1 MNGHVL
7 IAVIASIIYIPL
19 FVILL
24 INRPWNRQQKIF
36 FLFLIPAFLWSFT
49 AIFFRSDFLMAY
61 KLLLVRIG
69 LCASIGMG
77 IQYHYFLRSFYDT
90 RSIKIPIAYI
100 LMVIAIT
107 MVSLG
112 YIPRRMDIT
121 ANGIQ
126 INYGVG
132 FFIVLFPTI
141 FLCGRDVYLLFRRHG
156 ILVDPIER
164 NQIVYLF
171 LGLFALFL
179 FGMSSITP
187 FGSKYPLVHLGT
199 FFNAAILTYA
209 VVVHKLLDFREVFR
223 RTLTSAIYGALF
235 VLACLLWL
243 LLFQKTID
251 MDVSFFPTI
260 VALSC
265 TWVMFI
271 FFGVRARSMVSR
283 KTEVLFRNNLIKP
296 RHQLFDFISE
306 IYDVPTLGQFGNQ
319 LISLLSQSIDC
330 ERACL
335 LFPQAE
341 SGDFTAR
348 FVYPIGED
356 NPIAKLKLRND
367 SPTLVWLKR
376 EVKILPVRNLSILA
390 EFQGLW
396 QEEKNDI
403 KSAGVN
409 IFIPLVN
416 RSELV
421 AALAVG
427 SKRKD
432 KVYTVEDMDLA
443 ESVANRVAASMEK
456 EYLHEQVKEQGE
468 ELAIIN
474 RLISLITSNFNIQ
487 DIFKGFS
494 EELKKVMDIDWA
506 TIVLVEES
514 QLHIMALSSNIDSP
528 WEQDNRVPLKGTV
541 IEWVIKEHK
550 PVYEADITQHRK
562 YWAEE
567 HLRVHGIC
575 SIVYLPL
582 IVQNKSIG
590 ILTIASR
597 RLNAYSQKQIKLLEQ
612 LTLQIATPIENL
624 RLYATAEQRA
634 RVDELTRL
642 FNRRHFDEQFKSEI
656 SRHSRNN
663 QILSLLMLDLDSFKT
678 YNDIFGHP
686 SGDKLLGEIGKIIN
700 SSIRNGDQA
709 FRYGGD
715 EFVVLLPQT
724 REKDA
729 FVVAERIRENVMNR
743 MVTEDTTVRLSIG
756 LASYPV
762 DGLLTDEIV
771 TVADTALY
779 YAKSTGGNRTCLSSN
794 IISSETAVSG
804 GNARVSSLSTVY
816 ALASAV
822 DAKDHYTYGH
832 SRKVRV
838 YAVALAEAIGLPA
851 DAVSRISTAA
861 VLHDIGK
868 IGIPDKILNKEAELN
883 EKEWEAIKTHPR
895 IGANIAGNVP
905 SLAPCRNGILYHHER
920 WDGTGYPEGLK
931 GDSIP
936 IDARI
941 LAIADA
947 FAAMTSSRPYRGTM
961 LDEEAVKELEKEK
974 NRQFDPKLIG
984 IFVDIVK
991 KAMPEKSQIP
1001 EGHADTIVKIQ
1012 RKEDTI

>member
-24 INRPWNRQQKIF
+24 INRPWDRQQKIF
-36 FLFLIPAFLWSFT
+36 FLFLVPAFLWSFT
-49 AIFFRSDFLMAY
+49 AIFFRSDFLMEY

-77 IQYHYFLRSFYDT
+77 IQYHYFLRSFYDN
-90 RSIKIPIAYI
+90 RSIKRPMSYI
-100 LMVIAIT
+100 LLAIAIT

-112 YIPRRMDIT
+112 YIPQRMEVT
-121 ANGIQ
+121 AGSIQ
-126 INYGVG
+126 INYGAG

-141 FLCGRDVYLLFRRHG
+141 FLCGRDVYLLLRRHG
-156 ILVDPIER
+156 ILVDPTER

-171 LGLFALFL
+171 LGLSALFL
-179 FGMSSITP
+179 FGMVSITP
-187 FGSKYPLVHLGT
+187 FGSRYPLVQLGT

-235 VLACLLWL
+235 ILVCLLWL
-243 LLFQKTID
+243 LLFQKTIH
-251 MDVSFFPTI
+251 MEVTFFATI

-271 FFGVRARSMVSR
+271 FFGVKARSVVSR
-283 KTEVLFRNNLIKP
+283 KTEVLFRSNLIKP
-296 RHQLFDFISE
+296 RHQLYDFVSE

-319 LISLLSQSIDC
+319 LIYLLSQSIDC

-341 SGDFTAR
+341 NGDFTAR
-348 FVYPIGED
+348 FVYPSGEE

-376 EVKILPVRNLSILA
+376 EVKVLPVRTLSILT

-416 RSELV
+416 RNEVV

-427 SKRKD
+427 NKRGG

-474 RLISLITSNFNIQ
+474 RLISLVTSNLNIQ

-494 EELKKVMDIDWA
+494 EELKKVMDVDWA
-506 TIVLVEES
+506 TIVLVEGD
-514 QLHIMALSSNIDSP
+514 QLNILALSGNIDSP
-528 WEQDNRVPLKGTV
+528 WEQGNKVPLKGTV
-541 IEWVIKEHK
+541 IEWVINEHK
-550 PVYEADITQHRK
+550 PIYEADIKRHRK
-562 YWAEE
+562 YWVEE

-582 IVQNKSIG
+582 IAQNKSIG
-590 ILTIASR
+590 ILAVASR
-597 RLNAYSQKQIKLLEQ
+597 RLNAYSPKQIKLLEQ
-612 LTLQIATPIENL
+612 LALQIATPIENL
-624 RLYATAEQRA
+624 RLYATSEQRA
-634 RVDELTRL
+634 RVDELTKL
-642 FNRRHFDEQFKSEI
+642 FNRRHFDEQFKAEI
-656 SRHSRNN
+656 SRHGRNN

-729 FVVAERIRENVMNR
+729 FIVAERIRENVMNR

-838 YAVALAEAIGLPA
+838 YAVTLAEAIGLPA

-868 IGIPDKILNKEAELN
+868 IGIPDKILNKEDGLDRE
-883 EKEWEAIKTHPR
+883 EWDAIKTHPR

-931 GDSIP
+931 GDNIP

-961 LDEEAVKELEKEK
+961 LDEEAIKELEKEK
-974 NRQFDPKLIG
+974 NKQFDPKLID
-984 IFVDIVK
+984 IFVNIVK
-991 KAMPEKSQIP
+991 NAIPEKS
-1001 EGHADTIVKIQ
+1001 EVADEHANNIVKIQ
-1012 RKEDTI
+1012 REDGTV